1 MVTAGKYRK
10 KPVGVEA
17 FQYNGA
23 LIDSD
28 GKPIVPAW
36 AIEAYDSG
44 IMYYNSA
51 DYDTPPVE
59 LYISTLEGVHH
70 ASVGDYIV
78 RGIKGELYPVK
89 PEIFELTY
97 ERME

>member
-1 MVTAGKYRK
+1 MTEAKYRK
-10 KPVGVEA
+10 KPVTVHA
-17 FQYNGA
+17 FQYNGD

-36 AIEAYDSG
+36 AIEAYNSG
-44 IMYYNSA
+44 IMYYDSVDDN
-51 DYDTPPVE
+51 TPPVE

-70 ASVGDYIV
+70 APVGDYIV
-78 RGIKGELYPVK
+78 RGVKGELYPVK

-97 ERME
+97 ERVE